1 MMLIDPTNN
10 ETSLCLLFALGICDR
25 QHTQICDVSDFVDDA
40 LDAVRSEAILKI
52 KHAMEVRKRKSEEKK
67 QQNKMQRVLI
77 DIFL

>member
-1 MMLIDPTNN
+1 MARADLSVKALDPYVPSSRHMMLIDPTDN

-52 KHAMEVRKRKSEEKK
+52 KHAMEV
-67 QQNKMQRVLI
+67 
-77 DIFL
+77 